1 MRTRISALLCLGI
14 VGATMAADPA
24 VIEPKELAAELAQ
37 LKAKDSKPVL
47 FFVGFAVMFRRH
59 IPGSTFIG
67 PTSRAESL
75 TALKAAVARLP
86 RDGELIIYCGC
97 CPWDMCPNVKPAVEL
112 LKQMGFQHV
121 KVLMIPTNFARDWID
136 QGYPAEQAP
145 SPGSRI
151 P

>member
-1 MRTRISALLCLGI
+1 MPMRTRIFALLGLAM
-14 VGATMAADPA
+14 VGATMAADPP
-24 VIEPKELAAELAQ
+24 VVEPKELAIQ

-47 FFVGFAVMFRRH
+47 LFVGFAVMFRKH

-75 TALKAAVARLP
+75 SALKAAIARLP
-86 RDGELIIYCGC
+86 HDGEVIIYCGC

-121 KVLMIPTNFARDWID
+121 KALMIPTNFARDWID
-136 QGYPAEQAP
+136 QGYPVEQVP
-145 SPGSRI
+145 SPGAKI

>member
-1 MRTRISALLCLGI
+1 MRTRISVLLCLGT

-24 VIEPKELAAELAQ
+24 VIEPKELAAQ

-86 RDGELIIYCGC
+86 RDGDLIIYCGC

-112 LKQMGFQHV
+112 LKQMGFQRV
-121 KVLMIPTNFARDWID
+121 KALMIPTNFARDWID

-145 SPGSRI
+145 SPVPKI